1 VTGRHARALL
11 VFARLPRPGRVK
23 TRLIPALGPHGAT
36 RLYAHLLERTLASA
50 AQLQDTTLQ
59 FWCDPAGEAPEA
71 CSELAKRY
79 GMTPHLQSGQD
90 LGSRMHHALETA
102 LDRFDAAVLIGSDCP
117 DLDAGYLGQAFV
129 QLADHDVVIGPADDG
144 GYILIGMKRAQPR
157 LFEPLPWGTRD
168 VLDQTRLRLTRN
180 GCRWAELPTLRD
192 IDGPEDLAHFPELAE
207 IAGATAP

>member
-1 VTGRHARALL
+1 MTGRHARALL

-157 LFEPLPWGTRD
+157 LFEPLPWGTPD